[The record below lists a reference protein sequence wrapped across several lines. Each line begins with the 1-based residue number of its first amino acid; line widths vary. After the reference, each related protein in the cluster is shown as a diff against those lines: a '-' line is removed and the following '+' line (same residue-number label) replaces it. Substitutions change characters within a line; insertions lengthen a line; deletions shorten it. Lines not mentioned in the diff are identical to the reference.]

1 MSGAGAGREPF
12 QRAYTSALAD
22 YVHAPTETALHVAYE
37 LGREAVHRE
46 LSVLDLAVTH
56 QQALSAVLATAGRD
70 ELQQAAAAAGDF
82 FLESL
87 SIFEMVQRGFKEAR
101 QAFLAERRNTELSR
115 QLSTFLTDASLALE
129 ASDSITEML
138 RLVAEQA
145 RELIEADC
153 CVATAAVDGRPRT
166 TEAVFDPDGDWR
178 WRPFSR
184 WLDLGGIYALVRSS
198 GGSIRTDADAIAALP
213 LLPVGATHPPVHGWL
228 AASMT
233 ALDGSELGLL
243 ALYNKE
249 TGAFTADD
257 QAALVHLAQMASAAI
272 ERAGLYQNR
281 DDR

>member
-1 MSGAGAGREPF
+1 
-12 QRAYTSALAD
+12 
-22 YVHAPTETALHVAYE
+22 
-37 LGREAVHRE
+37 
-46 LSVLDLAVTH
+46 
-56 QQALSAVLATAGRD
+56 
-70 ELQQAAAAAGDF
+70 
-82 FLESL
+82 
-87 SIFEMVQRGFKEAR
+87 
-101 QAFLAERRNTELSR
+101 
-115 QLSTFLTDASLALE
+115 
-129 ASDSITEML
+129 ML

-145 RELIEADC
+145 RELIERRLLRRHRRGR
-153 CVATAAVDGRPRT
+153 GRPRT

-178 WRPFSR
+178 WRPSS
-184 WLDLGGIYALVRSS
+184 GGSTWVAIYALVRSS

-233 ALDGSELGLL
+233 ALDGSELGVL